1 MRASTAYMGIVVPSS
16 IIIPIIF
23 ALFKHRLWTLSE
35 KLSFCYLLL
44 SATFNTLAIITA
56 IKKINNLPFLHLYTV
71 LEFCLLCFV
80 LRSILEKNNFLLR
93 KALKVASFTFPIFA
107 VVYILLTN
115 SLYTFNVLP
124 RFLSSIILLI
134 FCLATLFSG
143 LSKIEKTIS
152 AFNFQAIVAL
162 LIYFSSSSVLF
173 GLIEYVRTD
182 KELNRIL
189 WCMHAT
195 LVLFMYLIFAR
206 AYYKISSQQ

>member
-1 MRASTAYMGIVVPSS
+1 MRASTAYMGIIVPSS

-23 ALFKHRLWTLSE
+23 ALFKHRLWTLTE
-35 KLSFCYLLL
+35 KLSFGYLLL

-56 IKKINNLPFLHLYTV
+56 IKKVNNLPFLHLYTV

-80 LRSILEKNNFLLR
+80 LRSILEKNVLLR
-93 KALKVASFTFPIFA
+93 KPLKIAAFIFPIFA
-107 VVYILLTN
+107 IAYILLTN

-124 RFLSSIILLI
+124 RFLSSITLLT

-143 LSKIEKTIS
+143 LSKMEKTINI
-152 AFNFQAIVAL
+152 FNFQATVAL

-189 WCMHAT
+189 WCLHAT

-206 AYYKISSQQ
+206 AYYKIPTQS